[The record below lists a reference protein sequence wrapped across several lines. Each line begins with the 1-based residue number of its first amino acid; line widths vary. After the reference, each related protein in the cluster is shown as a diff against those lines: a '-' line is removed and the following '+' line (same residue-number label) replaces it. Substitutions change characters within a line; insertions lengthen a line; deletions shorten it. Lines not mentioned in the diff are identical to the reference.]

1 MFRAATLLAALMV
14 AGLMLADSA
23 SAQQTSKGR
32 HRPSAASA
40 KLEASCKQQANAQ
53 KLNFTARL
61 NFLES
66 CMKGKPK

>member
-1 MFRAATLLAALMV
+1 MFRAASVLAALLV
-14 AGLMLADSA
+14 TGLMLAATA
-23 SAQQTSKGR
+23 SAQDSSKKR
-32 HRPSAASA
+32 HRLTPAEL
-40 KLEASCKQQANAQ
+40 KQEASCKKQANAQ